1 MSNIIKLL
9 TISLLLIG
17 CTSMYGNGTS
27 KAPKNHGADN
37 HTTKHVTNHVNN
49 VNNAVA
55 ASASATSTLA
65 NKLPIAPR

>member
-1 MSNIIKLL
+1 MSNVIKLL

-17 CTSMYGNGTS
+17 CTGMYGNSTS

-37 HTTKHVTNHVNN
+37 HTAKHVTNHVNN
-49 VNNAVA
+49 VNNAIA

-65 NKLPIAPR
+65 KQLPLK